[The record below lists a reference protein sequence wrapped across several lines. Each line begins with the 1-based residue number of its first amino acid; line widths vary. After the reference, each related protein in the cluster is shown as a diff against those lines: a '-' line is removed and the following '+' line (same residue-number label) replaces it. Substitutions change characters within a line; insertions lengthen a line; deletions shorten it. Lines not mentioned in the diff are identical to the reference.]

1 MWLLRDERMGG
12 WILMEAGVLLL
23 GKEESVRGTGD
34 GRLIFSN

>member
-23 GKEESVRGTGD
+23 GKGERLRGTID
-34 GRLIFSN
+34 GRLIFSD